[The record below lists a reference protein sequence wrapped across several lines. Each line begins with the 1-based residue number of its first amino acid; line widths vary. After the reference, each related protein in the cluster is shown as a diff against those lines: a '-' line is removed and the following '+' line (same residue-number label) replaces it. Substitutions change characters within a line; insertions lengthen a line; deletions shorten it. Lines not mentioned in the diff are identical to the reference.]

1 MYYAVLRKEIKMP
14 CSGGE
19 LTLRVGGVYEVRNGD
34 SAQGTTVQYRSMDL
48 SAFTPEP
55 HGPWYE
61 MSVKSAREHFV
72 CSSRD
77 LNAVIEES
85 FMVCEAAYC

>member
-19 LTLRVGGVYEVRNGD
+19 LTLKVGGVYEVKNSD
-34 SAQGTTVQYRSMDL
+34 SVQGTTVQYRSMDL

-61 MSVKSAREHFV
+61 MSVRDAREYFV
-72 CSSRD
+72 RSNKD
-77 LNAVIEES
+77 LTAVIEES
-85 FMVCEAAYC
+85 FMVCEAHYC

>member
-1 MYYAVLRKEIKMP
+1 MHYAVLRKEVKMP

-19 LTLRVGGVYEVRNGD
+19 LTLKVGGVYQIEFSD
-34 SAQGTTVQYRSMDL
+34 IADAITYRSMDL
-48 SAFTPEP
+48 SEAVPEAYGHWYKMSTNALEYFTKP
-55 HGPWYE
+55 
-61 MSVKSAREHFV
+61 SK
-72 CSSRD
+72 D